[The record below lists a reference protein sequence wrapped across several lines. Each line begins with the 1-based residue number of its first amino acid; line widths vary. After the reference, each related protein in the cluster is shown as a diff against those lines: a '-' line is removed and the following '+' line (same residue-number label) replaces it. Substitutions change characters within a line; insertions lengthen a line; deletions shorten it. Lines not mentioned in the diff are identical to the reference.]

1 MAYIDYYKVLGVD
14 KSASSKDIKKA
25 YRQLARLYHPDMN
38 PNDKSAEQ
46 RFKQINEAYEVL
58 GNSKNRAKYDKYGK
72 DWQQGEAYENARQQ
86 GRNPFGNGFERATY
100 TSGNDFSDFF
110 KEIFGK
116 EAGFGR
122 GGFGTAHGK
131 FKGQDLYTELT
142 LSLRD
147 AAVTQPTTFT
157 VNGKTIRI
165 TLPAGI
171 QNNQQ
176 IKLKGYGGEGV
187 NGGPNG
193 DLYITFQILPDP
205 TFERVGNDLK
215 TKVSIDMYTAILG
228 GEVQV
233 ETLSGRVKLKV
244 RPETQ
249 PGTTVRLKG
258 KGFPVYKKGTFGDL
272 FITYTVELPKN
283 LSDKQKQLLEQM
295 KKLQENGTSA

>member
-58 GNSKNRAKYDKYGK
+58 GNSK
-72 DWQQGEAYENARQQ
+72 
-86 GRNPFGNGFERATY
+86 
-100 TSGNDFSDFF
+100 
-110 KEIFGK
+110 

-131 FKGQDLYTELT
+131 FKGQDLHTELT

>member
-14 KSASSKDIKKA
+14 KSASAKEIKKA
-25 YRQLARLYHPDMN
+25 YRQLARKYHPDMN

-46 RFKQINEAYEVL
+46 RFKEINEAYEVL

-72 DWQQGEAYENARQQ
+72 DWQHSEAFENAQRQ
-86 GRNPFGNGFERATY
+86 GGNPFGGFEGATY
-100 TSGNDFSDFF
+100 TNENDFSDFF

-116 EAGFGR
+116 EAGFARSNYGS
-122 GGFGTAHGK
+122 AYGK
-131 FKGQDLYTELT
+131 FKGQDLQTVIS
-142 LSLRD
+142 LSLAE
-147 AAVTQPTTFT
+147 AATTHPVTFS
-157 VNGKTIRI
+157 VNGKNIRI
-165 TLPAGI
+165 TLPAGV

-176 IKLKGYGGEGV
+176 IKLKGYGTEGV

-193 DLYITFQILPDP
+193 DLYITIHIHPDP
-205 TFERVGNDLK
+205 IFERVGNDLK
-215 TKVSIDMYTAILG
+215 TKVTIDMYTAILG

-233 ETLSGRVKLKV
+233 NTLSGKVKLKV
-244 RPETQ
+244 KPETQ

-258 KGFPVYKKGTFGDL
+258 KGFPVYKEGAFGDL

-295 KKLQENGTSA
+295 KKLQENGTTA

>member
-38 PNDKSAEQ
+38 PNDKTAEE

-72 DWQQGEAYENARQQ
+72 DWQQSEAFENAQRQ
-86 GRNPFGNGFERATY
+86 GRNPFGNGFESATY
-100 TSGNDFSDFF
+100 T
-110 KEIFGK
+110 
-116 EAGFGR
+116 A
-122 GGFGTAHGK
+122 T
-131 FKGQDLYTELT
+131 
-142 LSLRD
+142 
-147 AAVTQPTTFT
+147 TQPRTLT

-205 TFERVGNDLK
+205 TFERIGNDLK
-215 TKVSIDMYTAILG
+215 TKVTIDMYTAILG

-233 ETLSGRVKLKV
+233 STLSGKVKLKV
-244 RPETQ
+244 KPETQ

-258 KGFPVYKKGTFGDL
+258 KGFPVYTGGTFGDL
-272 FITYTVELPKN
+272 FVTYNVELPKG
-283 LSDKQKQLLEQM
+283 LTDKQKELLEQM
-295 KKLQENGTSA
+295 RKLQANGTTA